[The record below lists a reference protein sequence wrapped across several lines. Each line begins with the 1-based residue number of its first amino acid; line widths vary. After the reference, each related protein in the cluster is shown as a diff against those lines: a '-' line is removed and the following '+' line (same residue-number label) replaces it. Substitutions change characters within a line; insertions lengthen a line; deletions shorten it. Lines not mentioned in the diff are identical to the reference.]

1 MKKTTATTALA
12 ATIGLSAWTM
22 TAAVAV
28 APAPVEAPAETAPAD
43 VSAPLEDGIVDE
55 SGATAPVGE
64 EIVIPDWARDLEN
77 NVSCA
82 DAVGTP
88 YQDNVLKPGLPPIL
102 DADGDGIMCES
113 NGDDDAARAPSLD
126 PWEGAAPPLP
136 AGYVYPN
143 CDTAYDTGAAF
154 PFPALGPYAAPHLD
168 PDGDGVAC
176 ESNGDDDAA
185 FTGVI
190 HEVPLV
196 TEPVVPA
203 PAPAPAAQAP
213 APAAEAPAAQAPA
226 AQAPTAEA
234 PAAPAAAVPAAEGSQ
249 VKEVPVGGADTGVSE
264 SPNRTGLLA
273 GGAVLSALAGAGLLV
288 RRARQH

>member
-22 TAAVAV
+22 TAAFAV
-28 APAPVEAPAETAPAD
+28 APAPAPADPASVAAPAEAAPED
-43 VSAPLEDGIVDE
+43 VQAPLEDGIVDE
-55 SGATAPVGE
+55 SGATAPPAE

-88 YQDNVLKPGLPPIL
+88 YQDNVLKPGWPSIL

-126 PWEGAAPPLP
+126 PWEGAGPPLP
-136 AGYVYPN
+136 VGYVYPN
-143 CDTAYDTGAAF
+143 CDTAFAVSGRPY
-154 PFPALGPYAAPHLD
+154 PFPMFMQFTGPHLD
-168 PDGDGVAC
+168 IDGDGMAC
-176 ESNGDDDAA
+176 ETNGDDDAA

-190 HEVPLV
+190 HEAPLV
-196 TEPVVPA
+196 TEPVA
-203 PAPAPAAQAP
+203 PAPAPQTP
-213 APAAEAPAAQAPA
+213 TGEAPTAQAPA
-226 AQAPTAEA
+226 A
-234 PAAPAAAVPAAEGSQ
+234 AASAAGGSQ
-249 VKEVPVGGADTGVSE
+249 VEEVPVGGADTGVSE

>member
-22 TAAVAV
+22 TAAFAV
-28 APAPVEAPAETAPAD
+28 APAPAPADPASVAAPAEAAPED
-43 VSAPLEDGIVDE
+43 VQAPLEDGIVDE
-55 SGATAPVGE
+55 SGATAPAAE

-88 YQDNVLKPGLPPIL
+88 YQDNVLKPGWPSIL

-126 PWEGAAPPLP
+126 PWEGAGPPLP
-136 AGYVYPN
+136 VGYVYPN
-143 CDTAYDTGAAF
+143 CDTAFAVSGRPY
-154 PFPALGPYAAPHLD
+154 PFPMFMQFTGPHLD
-168 PDGDGVAC
+168 IDGDGMAC
-176 ESNGDDDAA
+176 ETNGDDDAA

-190 HEVPLV
+190 HEAPLV
-196 TEPVVPA
+196 TEPVA
-203 PAPAPAAQAP
+203 PAPAPQTP
-213 APAAEAPAAQAPA
+213 TGEAPTAQAPA
-226 AQAPTAEA
+226 A
-234 PAAPAAAVPAAEGSQ
+234 AASAAGGSQ
-249 VKEVPVGGADTGVSE
+249 VEEVPVGGADTGVSE

>member
-22 TAAVAV
+22 TAAFAV
-28 APAPVEAPAETAPAD
+28 APAPAPAD
-43 VSAPLEDGIVDE
+43 PAEAAPEDVQAPLEDGIVDE
-55 SGATAPVGE
+55 SGATAPAAE

-88 YQDNVLKPGLPPIL
+88 YQDNVLKPGWPSIL

-126 PWEGAAPPLP
+126 PWEGAGPPLP
-136 AGYVYPN
+136 VGYVYPN
-143 CDTAYDTGAAF
+143 CDTAFAVSGRPY
-154 PFPALGPYAAPHLD
+154 PFPMFMQFTGPHLD
-168 PDGDGVAC
+168 IDGDGMAC
-176 ESNGDDDAA
+176 ETNGDDDAA

-190 HEVPLV
+190 HEAPLV
-196 TEPVVPA
+196 TEPVA
-203 PAPAPAAQAP
+203 PAPAPETP
-213 APAAEAPAAQAPA
+213 TGEAPAAEAPAAA
-226 AQAPTAEA
+226 AS
-234 PAAPAAAVPAAEGSQ
+234 AAEGSQ
-249 VKEVPVGGADTGVSE
+249 VEEVPVGGADTGVSE

-273 GGAVLSALAGAGLLV
+273 GGAIAALVGGGLLL
-288 RRARQH
+288 RRARRH

>member
-22 TAAVAV
+22 TAAFAV
-28 APAPVEAPAETAPAD
+28 APAPAPADPASVAAPAEAAPED
-43 VSAPLEDGIVDE
+43 VQAPLEDGIVDE
-55 SGATAPVGE
+55 SGATAPAAE

-88 YQDNVLKPGLPPIL
+88 YQDNVLKPGWPSIL

-126 PWEGAAPPLP
+126 PWEGAGPPLP
-136 AGYVYPN
+136 VGYVYPN
-143 CDTAYDTGAAF
+143 CDTAFAVSGRPY
-154 PFPALGPYAAPHLD
+154 PFPMFMQFTGPHLD
-168 PDGDGVAC
+168 IDGDGMAC
-176 ESNGDDDAA
+176 ETNGDDDAA

-190 HEVPLV
+190 HEAPLV
-196 TEPVVPA
+196 TEPVA
-203 PAPAPAAQAP
+203 PAPAPQTP
-213 APAAEAPAAQAPA
+213 TGEAPTAQAPA
-226 AQAPTAEA
+226 A
-234 PAAPAAAVPAAEGSQ
+234 AASAAEGSQ
-249 VKEVPVGGADTGVSE
+249 VEEVPVGGADTGVSE

>member
-22 TAAVAV
+22 TAAFAV
-28 APAPVEAPAETAPAD
+28 APAPAPAD
-43 VSAPLEDGIVDE
+43 PAEAAPEDVQAPLEDGIVDE
-55 SGATAPVGE
+55 SGATAPAAE

-88 YQDNVLKPGLPPIL
+88 YQDNVLKPGWPSIL

-126 PWEGAAPPLP
+126 PWEGAGPPLP
-136 AGYVYPN
+136 VGYVYPN
-143 CDTAYDTGAAF
+143 CDTAFAVSGRPY
-154 PFPALGPYAAPHLD
+154 PFPMFMQFTGPHLD
-168 PDGDGVAC
+168 IDGDGMAC
-176 ESNGDDDAA
+176 ETNGDDDAA

-190 HEVPLV
+190 HEAPLV
-196 TEPVVPA
+196 TEPVA
-203 PAPAPAAQAP
+203 PAPAPETP
-213 APAAEAPAAQAPA
+213 TGEAPTAQAPA
-226 AQAPTAEA
+226 A
-234 PAAPAAAVPAAEGSQ
+234 AASAAGGSQ
-249 VKEVPVGGADTGVSE
+249 VEEVPVGGADTGVSE

-273 GGAVLSALAGAGLLV
+273 GGAIAALVGGGLLL
-288 RRARQH
+288 RRARRH

>member
-12 ATIGLSAWTM
+12 ATIGLSAWPM

-28 APAPVEAPAETAPAD
+28 APAPVEASAETAPAD

-126 PWEGAAPPLP
+126 PWEGAGPPLP

-143 CDTAYDTGAAF
+143 CDTAFAISGRPY
-154 PFPALGPYAAPHLD
+154 PFPMFMQFTGPHLD
-168 PDGDGVAC
+168 IDGDGMAC
-176 ESNGDDDAA
+176 ETNGDDDAA

-190 HEVPLV
+190 HEAPLV
-196 TEPVVPA
+196 TEPVA
-203 PAPAPAAQAP
+203 PAPAPETPTGEAP
-213 APAAEAPAAQAPA
+213 TAEAPAAEAPAAPA
-226 AQAPTAEA
+226 APEAHAA
-234 PAAPAAAVPAAEGSQ
+234 PAAP
-249 VKEVPVGGADTGVSE
+249 GVRCVSG
-264 SPNRTGLLA
+264 P
-273 GGAVLSALAGAGLLV
+273 
-288 RRARQH
+288 

>member
-1 MKKTTATTALA
+1 MKKTTATTALT

-22 TAAVAV
+22 TAAFAV
-28 APAPVEAPAETAPAD
+28 APAPAPADPAPVAAPAEAPPED
-43 VSAPLEDGIVDE
+43 VQAPLEDGIVAE
-55 SGATAPVGE
+55 SGATAPAAE

-88 YQDNVLKPGLPPIL
+88 YQDNVLKPGWPSIL

-126 PWEGAAPPLP
+126 PWEGAGPPLP

-143 CDTAYDTGAAF
+143 CDTAFAVSGRPY
-154 PFPALGPYAAPHLD
+154 PFPMFMQFTGPHLD
-168 PDGDGVAC
+168 IDGDGMAC
-176 ESNGDDDAA
+176 ETNGDDDAA

-190 HEVPLV
+190 HEAPLV
-196 TEPVVPA
+196 TEPVA
-203 PAPAPAAQAP
+203 PAPAPETPTGEAP
-213 APAAEAPAAQAPA
+213 TAEAPAAQAPA
-226 AQAPTAEA
+226 A
-234 PAAPAAAVPAAEGSQ
+234 AASAAEGSQ
-249 VKEVPVGGADTGVSE
+249 VEEVPVGGADTGVSE

-273 GGAVLSALAGAGLLV
+273 GGAIAALVGGGLLL

>member
-22 TAAVAV
+22 TAAFAV
-28 APAPVEAPAETAPAD
+28 APAPAPADPAPVAAPAEAAPGD
-43 VSAPLEDGIVDE
+43 VQAPLEDGIVDE
-55 SGATAPVGE
+55 SGATAPAAE

-88 YQDNVLKPGLPPIL
+88 YQDNVLKPGWPSIL

-126 PWEGAAPPLP
+126 PWEGAGPPLP
-136 AGYVYPN
+136 VGYVYPN
-143 CDTAYDTGAAF
+143 CDTAFAVSGRPY
-154 PFPALGPYAAPHLD
+154 PFPMFMQFTGPHLD
-168 PDGDGVAC
+168 IDGDGMAC
-176 ESNGDDDAA
+176 ETNGDDDAA

-190 HEVPLV
+190 HEAPLV
-196 TEPVVPA
+196 TEPVA
-203 PAPAPAAQAP
+203 PAPAPETP
-213 APAAEAPAAQAPA
+213 TGEAPAAEAPAAA
-226 AQAPTAEA
+226 AS
-234 PAAPAAAVPAAEGSQ
+234 AAEGSQ
-249 VKEVPVGGADTGVSE
+249 VEEVPVGGADTGVSE

>member
-22 TAAVAV
+22 TAAFAV
-28 APAPVEAPAETAPAD
+28 APAPAPAD
-43 VSAPLEDGIVDE
+43 PAEAAPEDVQAPLEDGIVDE
-55 SGATAPVGE
+55 SGATAPAAE

-88 YQDNVLKPGLPPIL
+88 YQDNVLKPGWPSIL

-126 PWEGAAPPLP
+126 PWEGAGPPLP
-136 AGYVYPN
+136 VGYVYPN
-143 CDTAYDTGAAF
+143 CDTAFAVSGRPY
-154 PFPALGPYAAPHLD
+154 PFPMFMQFTGPHLD
-168 PDGDGVAC
+168 IDGDGMAC
-176 ESNGDDDAA
+176 ETNGDDDAA

-190 HEVPLV
+190 HEAPLV
-196 TEPVVPA
+196 TEPVA
-203 PAPAPAAQAP
+203 PAPAPETP
-213 APAAEAPAAQAPA
+213 TGEAPAAEAPAAA
-226 AQAPTAEA
+226 AS
-234 PAAPAAAVPAAEGSQ
+234 AAEGSQ
-249 VKEVPVGGADTGVSE
+249 VEEVPVGGADTGVSE

-273 GGAVLSALAGAGLLV
+273 GGAIAALVGGGLLL
-288 RRARQH
+288 RRARQR

>member
-22 TAAVAV
+22 TAAFAV
-28 APAPVEAPAETAPAD
+28 APAPAPADPASVAAPAEAAPED
-43 VSAPLEDGIVDE
+43 VQAPLEDGIVDE
-55 SGATAPVGE
+55 SGATAPAAE

-88 YQDNVLKPGLPPIL
+88 YQDNVLKPGWPSIL

-126 PWEGAAPPLP
+126 PWEGAGPPLP
-136 AGYVYPN
+136 VGYVYPN
-143 CDTAYDTGAAF
+143 CDTAFAISGRPY
-154 PFPALGPYAAPHLD
+154 PFPMFMQFTGPHLD
-168 PDGDGVAC
+168 IDGDGMAC
-176 ESNGDDDAA
+176 ETNGDDDAA

-190 HEVPLV
+190 HEAPLV
-196 TEPVVPA
+196 TEPVA
-203 PAPAPAAQAP
+203 PAPAPQTP
-213 APAAEAPAAQAPA
+213 TGEAPTAQAPA
-226 AQAPTAEA
+226 A
-234 PAAPAAAVPAAEGSQ
+234 AASAAGGSQ
-249 VKEVPVGGADTGVSE
+249 VEEVPVGGADTGVSE

>member
-22 TAAVAV
+22 TAAFAV
-28 APAPVEAPAETAPAD
+28 APAPAPAD
-43 VSAPLEDGIVDE
+43 PAEAAPEDVQAPLEDGIVDE
-55 SGATAPVGE
+55 SGATAPAAE

-88 YQDNVLKPGLPPIL
+88 YQDNVLKPGWPSIL

-126 PWEGAAPPLP
+126 PWEGAGPPLP
-136 AGYVYPN
+136 VGYVYPN
-143 CDTAYDTGAAF
+143 CDTAFAVSGRPY
-154 PFPALGPYAAPHLD
+154 PFPMFMQFTGPHLD
-168 PDGDGVAC
+168 IDGDGMAC
-176 ESNGDDDAA
+176 ETNGDDDAA

-190 HEVPLV
+190 HEAPLV
-196 TEPVVPA
+196 TEPVA
-203 PAPAPAAQAP
+203 PAPAPETP
-213 APAAEAPAAQAPA
+213 TGE
-226 AQAPTAEA
+226 APTAEA
-234 PAAPAAAVPAAEGSQ
+234 PAAAASAAEGSQ
-249 VKEVPVGGADTGVSE
+249 VEEVPVGGADTGVSE

-273 GGAVLSALAGAGLLV
+273 GGAIAALVGGGLLL
-288 RRARQH
+288 RRARRH

>member
-1 MKKTTATTALA
+1 MKKTTATTALT

-22 TAAVAV
+22 TAAFAV
-28 APAPVEAPAETAPAD
+28 APAPAPADPASVAAPAEAAPED
-43 VSAPLEDGIVDE
+43 VQAPLEDGIVDE
-55 SGATAPVGE
+55 SGATAPPAE

-88 YQDNVLKPGLPPIL
+88 YQDNVLKPGWPSIL

-126 PWEGAAPPLP
+126 PWEGAGPPLP
-136 AGYVYPN
+136 VGYVYPN
-143 CDTAYDTGAAF
+143 CDTAFAVSGRPY
-154 PFPALGPYAAPHLD
+154 PFPMFMQFTGPHLD
-168 PDGDGVAC
+168 IDGDGMAC
-176 ESNGDDDAA
+176 ETNGDDDAA

-190 HEVPLV
+190 HEAPLV
-196 TEPVVPA
+196 TEPVA
-203 PAPAPAAQAP
+203 PAPAPQTP
-213 APAAEAPAAQAPA
+213 TGEAPTAQAPA
-226 AQAPTAEA
+226 A
-234 PAAPAAAVPAAEGSQ
+234 AASAAGGSQ
-249 VKEVPVGGADTGVSE
+249 VEEVPVGGADTGVSE

>member
-1 MKKTTATTALA
+1 MKKTTATTALT

-22 TAAVAV
+22 TAAFAV
-28 APAPVEAPAETAPAD
+28 APAPAPADPASVAAPAEAAPED
-43 VSAPLEDGIVDE
+43 VQAPLEDGIVDE
-55 SGATAPVGE
+55 SGATAPAAE

-88 YQDNVLKPGLPPIL
+88 YQDNVLKPGWPSIL

-126 PWEGAAPPLP
+126 PWEGAGPPLP
-136 AGYVYPN
+136 VGYVYPN
-143 CDTAYDTGAAF
+143 CDTAFAVSGRPY
-154 PFPALGPYAAPHLD
+154 PFPMFMQFTGPHLD
-168 PDGDGVAC
+168 IDGDGMAC
-176 ESNGDDDAA
+176 ETNGDDDAA

-190 HEVPLV
+190 HEAPLV
-196 TEPVVPA
+196 TEPVA
-203 PAPAPAAQAP
+203 PAPAPETP
-213 APAAEAPAAQAPA
+213 TGE
-226 AQAPTAEA
+226 APTAEA
-234 PAAPAAAVPAAEGSQ
+234 PAAAASAAEGSQ
-249 VKEVPVGGADTGVSE
+249 VEEVPVGGADTGVSE

>member
-22 TAAVAV
+22 TAAFAV
-28 APAPVEAPAETAPAD
+28 APAPAPAD
-43 VSAPLEDGIVDE
+43 PAPVAEPAEAAPEDVQAPLEDGIVDE
-55 SGATAPVGE
+55 SGATAPAAE

-88 YQDNVLKPGLPPIL
+88 YQDNVLKPGWPSIL

-126 PWEGAAPPLP
+126 PWEGAGPPLP
-136 AGYVYPN
+136 VGYVYPN
-143 CDTAYDTGAAF
+143 CDTAFAVSGRPY
-154 PFPALGPYAAPHLD
+154 PFPMFMQFTGPHLD
-168 PDGDGVAC
+168 IDGDGMAC
-176 ESNGDDDAA
+176 ETNGDDDAA

-190 HEVPLV
+190 HEAPLV
-196 TEPVVPA
+196 TEPVA
-203 PAPAPAAQAP
+203 PAPAPAAAE
-213 APAAEAPAAQAPA
+213 APAAEAPAAG
-226 AQAPTAEA
+226 AQVE
-234 PAAPAAAVPAAEGSQ
+234 
-249 VKEVPVGGADTGVSE
+249 EVPVGGADTGVSE

-273 GGAVLSALAGAGLLV
+273 GGAIAALVGGGLLL
-288 RRARQH
+288 RRARRH

>member
-28 APAPVEAPAETAPAD
+28 APAPVEASAETAPAD

-143 CDTAYDTGAAF
+143 CDTAFAVSGRPY
-154 PFPALGPYAAPHLD
+154 PFPMFMQFTGPHLD
-168 PDGDGVAC
+168 IDGDGMAC
-176 ESNGDDDAA
+176 ETNGDDDAA

-190 HEVPLV
+190 HEAPLV
-196 TEPVVPA
+196 TEPVA
-203 PAPAPAAQAP
+203 PAPAPETP
-213 APAAEAPAAQAPA
+213 TGEAPAAEAPAAA
-226 AQAPTAEA
+226 AS
-234 PAAPAAAVPAAEGSQ
+234 AAEGSQ
-249 VKEVPVGGADTGVSE
+249 VEEVPVGGADTGVSE

-273 GGAVLSALAGAGLLV
+273 GGAIAALVGGGLLL
-288 RRARQH
+288 RRARQR